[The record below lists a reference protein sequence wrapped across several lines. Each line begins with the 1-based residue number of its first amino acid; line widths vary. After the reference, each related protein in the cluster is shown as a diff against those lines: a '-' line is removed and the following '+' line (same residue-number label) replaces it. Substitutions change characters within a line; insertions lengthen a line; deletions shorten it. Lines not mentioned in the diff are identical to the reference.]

1 MCGNG
6 FSDWDLT
13 ETKPFNIIRDK
24 AIPLDII
31 NVDTDQIIPKQ
42 FLKMVKKEGYGEF
55 LFYNWRYQ
63 DNGTLSTDFVLN
75 DKRYEGRRILLTR
88 DNFGSGSSREHAV
101 WALRDFGVIV
111 LIAPSFA
118 DIFYNNCF
126 KNGLLP
132 VQLEHQEVEFLFKNS
147 AQQDILVD
155 LDKQKIEC
163 LGRSFNFLIN
173 GFHKRML
180 IKGLDEIG
188 LTLELESTIRE
199 YETRRGY
206 LSS

>member
-1 MCGNG
+1 M
-6 FSDWDLT
+6 
-13 ETKPFNIIRDK
+13 KPFKFICDK

-63 DNGTLSTDFVLN
+63 DNGALLNDFVLN
-75 DKRYEGRRILLTR
+75 GKRYSGRRILLTR

-101 WALRDFGVIV
+101 WALRDFGIIV

-126 KNGLLP
+126 KNGILP
-132 VQLEHQEVEFLFKNS
+132 IKLERQEVEFLFKNS
-147 AQQDILVD
+147 ENEDIVVD
-155 LDKQKIEC
+155 LDKQEVVC
-163 LGRSFNFLIN
+163 CGQSFGFLIN

-180 IKGLDEIG
+180 MQGLDEIG
-188 LTLELESTIRE
+188 STLELESAIGE
-199 YETRRGY
+199 YESKRGNSY
-206 LSS
+206 SK

>member
-1 MCGNG
+1 M
-6 FSDWDLT
+6 
-13 ETKPFNIIRDK
+13 TKTKLLNTIRDK

-126 KNGLLP
+126 KSGLLP
-132 VQLEHQEVEFLFKNS
+132 IQLERQEVEFLFKNS
-147 AQQDILVD
+147 ADEDILVD
-155 LDKQKIEC
+155 LDKQKVEC
-163 LGRSFNFLIN
+163 RDRSFNFLIN

-206 LSS
+206 LSSS

>member
-1 MCGNG
+1 M
-6 FSDWDLT
+6 
-13 ETKPFNIIRDK
+13 KPFKFICDK

-63 DNGTLSTDFVLN
+63 DNGALLNDFVLN
-75 DKRYEGRRILLTR
+75 GKRYSGRRILLTR

-101 WALRDFGVIV
+101 WALRDFGIIV

-126 KNGLLP
+126 KNGILP
-132 VQLEHQEVEFLFKNS
+132 IKLERQEVEFLFKNS
-147 AQQDILVD
+147 ENEDIVVD
-155 LDKQKIEC
+155 LDKLEVVCCGQ
-163 LGRSFNFLIN
+163 SFGFLIN

-180 IKGLDEIG
+180 MQGLDEIG
-188 LTLELESTIRE
+188 LTLELESAIGE
-199 YETRRGY
+199 YESKRGNSY
-206 LSS
+206 SK

>member
-1 MCGNG
+1 M
-6 FSDWDLT
+6 
-13 ETKPFNIIRDK
+13 TKTKLLNTIRDK

-126 KNGLLP
+126 KSGLLP
-132 VQLEHQEVEFLFKNS
+132 IQLERQEVEFLFKNS
-147 AQQDILVD
+147 EDEDILVD
-155 LDKQKIEC
+155 LDKQKVEC
-163 LGRSFNFLIN
+163 RDRSFNFLIN

-188 LTLELESTIRE
+188 LTLELESAIRE

-206 LSS
+206 LSSS